1 MEQSRRAFIRSTGL
15 MVVAGMTGV
24 NTFASINK
32 VHQQIMK
39 KGLILRFK
47 PYDLQLKHT
56 FTLAGSSRNT
66 TPVMLTEIEY
76 EGIVGYGE
84 ASMPPY
90 LGESHTT
97 ATKFLSSL
105 DLSQFN
111 DPFRLDEILE
121 YVDQKAEGNCAAKAS
136 VDIALHDLLGK
147 IMQQPWYKIWGYNA
161 EDTPNTSFT
170 IGIDTDEVIRQKVKE
185 AGGFKIL
192 KVKLGRDNDKQMI
205 ETIRSVTDVP
215 MCVDVNQGWTD
226 KKHALEMTQWLKEK
240 GIEFVEQPMPK
251 TAIDDIAWLTQH
263 SPLPIIADEA
273 LQRLSDVKKAHGVYS
288 GINIKLMKCTGMREA
303 HKMITLARA
312 LDMKVM
318 IGCMTE
324 TSCAVSAAAQLAP
337 KVDWA
342 DLDGNLL
349 ISNDVF
355 SGVQVIDGKITLV
368 DKPGIGIMP
377 IK

>member
-1 MEQSRRAFIRSTGL
+1 MEQSRRTFIRSAGL
-15 MVVAGMTGV
+15 LSVAGMTGV
-24 NTFASINK
+24 NTFASMSKNQSKAIK
-32 VHQQIMK
+32 S
-39 KGLILRFK
+39 GLKLRFK

-56 FTLAGSSRNT
+56 FTLAGSSRT
-66 TPVMLTEIEY
+66 TTAVMLTEIEY
-76 EGIVGYGE
+76 DGIIGYGE

-90 LGESHTT
+90 LGESHAT

-105 DLSQFN
+105 DLNQFN

-147 IMQQPWYKIWGYNA
+147 IMGQPWYKIWGFNA

-170 IGIDTDEVIRQKVKE
+170 IGIDTDEVVRQKVKE
-185 AGGFKIL
+185 AEGFKIL

-273 LQRLSDVKKAHGVYS
+273 LQRLADVKEAHGVYS

-355 SGVQVIDGKITLV
+355 SGVRVIDGKITLI
-368 DKPGIGIMP
+368 DQPGIGITP
-377 IK
+377 IA

>member
-1 MEQSRRAFIRSTGL
+1 MEQSRRTFIRSAGL
-15 MVVAGMTGV
+15 LSVAGMAGV
-24 NTFASINK
+24 NTFAS
-32 VHQQIMK
+32 MSK
-39 KGLILRFK
+39 KQAKTLKSGLKLRFK

-56 FTLAGSSRNT
+56 FTLAGSSRTT

-76 EGIVGYGE
+76 DGVIGYGE

-90 LGESHTT
+90 LGESHAT
-97 ATKFLSSL
+97 ATSFLSSL
-105 DLSQFN
+105 DLGQFN
-111 DPFRLDEILE
+111 NPFRLDEILE

-147 IMQQPWYKIWGYNA
+147 IMGQPWYKIWGFNA

-170 IGIDTDEVIRQKVKE
+170 IGIDTDEVVRQKVKE
-185 AGGFKIL
+185 AAEFKIL

-205 ETIRSVTDVP
+205 ETIRAVTDVP

-226 KKHALEMTQWLKEK
+226 KKHALEMTHWLQEK

-273 LQRLSDVKKAHGVYS
+273 LQRLPDVKKAHGIYS

-355 SGVQVIDGKITLV
+355 SGVLVKEGKITLI
-368 DKPGIGIMP
+368 DAPGIGIQP
-377 IK
+377 LG

>member
-1 MEQSRRAFIRSTGL
+1 MEQSRRTFIRSAGL
-15 MVVAGMTGV
+15 LSVAGMAGV
-24 NTFASINK
+24 NTFAS
-32 VHQQIMK
+32 MSK
-39 KGLILRFK
+39 KQAKTIKSGLKLRFK

-56 FTLAGSSRNT
+56 FTLAGSSRTT

-76 EGIVGYGE
+76 DGIIGYGE

-90 LGESHTT
+90 LGESHAT
-97 ATKFLSSL
+97 ATSFLSSL
-105 DLSQFN
+105 DLGQFN

-147 IMQQPWYKIWGYNA
+147 IMGQPWYKIWGFNA

-170 IGIDTDEVIRQKVKE
+170 IGIDTDEVVRQKVKE
-185 AGGFKIL
+185 AAEFKIL

-205 ETIRSVTDVP
+205 ETIRAVTDVP

-226 KKHALEMTQWLKEK
+226 KKHALEMTHWLQEK

-273 LQRLSDVKKAHGVYS
+273 LQRLPDVKKAHGIYS

-355 SGVQVIDGKITLV
+355 SGVQVKDGKITLI
-368 DKPGIGIMP
+368 DAPGIGIQP
-377 IK
+377 LG